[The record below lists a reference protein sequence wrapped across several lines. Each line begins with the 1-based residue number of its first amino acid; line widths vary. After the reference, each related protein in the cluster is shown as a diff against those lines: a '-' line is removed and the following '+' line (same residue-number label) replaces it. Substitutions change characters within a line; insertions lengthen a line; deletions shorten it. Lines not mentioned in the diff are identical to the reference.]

1 MAWYQDRKVQIGGG
15 VGAVAAV
22 ALGIWGLAG
31 GGGSARVA
39 ELCGAPPAQLAE
51 VSLASLVAEGAAAV
65 GKAVGTD
72 GFSNEIENN
81 AVKIFRGTPEAKR
94 GEVETAYRYA
104 VCSAIA
110 MKAANVDEARVKYTS
125 AQEASGKGLLM
136 AIAESQ
142 ECVTTKT
149 AAASAEEPFTVDGTA
164 TAVAAG
170 SDGKEVVD
178 VKTICHTA
186 KAGFDFANVNVQKVA
201 CSAED
206 RCSVKEVRYAPDAD
220 GNKQACVDFEVKSEA
235 KAFGA
240 GAALNVK
247 LVGAVT
253 KSLTDAE
260 KIAIATECNAA
271 IPAITPAATE
281 PTPAEPVTDGAAPAT
296 PATEAPAAPATEAP
310 AAAPAEPATPTPATP

>member
-15 VGAVAAV
+15 VGAVAAI
-22 ALGIWGLAG
+22 ALGVWGLAG

-39 ELCGAPPAQLAE
+39 ELCGAPPAQLTE
-51 VSLASLVAEGAAAV
+51 VSLATLVTDGAAAV

-72 GFSNEIENN
+72 GLSNEIENN

-94 GEVETAYRYA
+94 NDVETAYRYA

-110 MKAANVDEARVKYTS
+110 MKASNIDEARVKYTS
-125 AQEASGKGLLM
+125 AQEASQKGLLT

-142 ECVTTKT
+142 ECVTKKT
-149 AAASAEEPFTVDGTA
+149 AEASAEEPFSIDGTA

-178 VKTICHTA
+178 SKTICHTA
-186 KAGFDFANVNVQKVA
+186 KAGFEFSNVTAQKVA
-201 CSAED
+201 CSAEE
-206 RCSVKEVRYAPDAD
+206 RCTVKEVRYAPDAD
-220 GNKQACVDFEVKSEA
+220 GNKQACVDFEAKSEA

-253 KSLTDAE
+253 KALTDQE
-260 KIAIATECNAA
+260 KVAIATECNAA
-271 IPAITPAATE
+271 VPAITPAATE
-281 PTPAEPVTDGAAPAT
+281 PAPAAPVTDGAAPAA
-296 PATEAPAAPATEAP
+296 PATETPAPAPAAPATP
-310 AAAPAEPATPTPATP
+310 APATP